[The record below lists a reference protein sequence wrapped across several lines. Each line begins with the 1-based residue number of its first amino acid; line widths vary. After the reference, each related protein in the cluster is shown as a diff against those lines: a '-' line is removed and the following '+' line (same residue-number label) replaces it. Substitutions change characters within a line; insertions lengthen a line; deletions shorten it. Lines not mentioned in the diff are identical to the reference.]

1 MSTRKATIE
10 RNTNET
16 KIKLEF
22 NIDGTGQV
30 KLDTGM
36 PFFDHMLDL
45 FTRHG
50 LFDLD
55 LKVDGDLEIDFHH
68 SVEDVGICLG
78 QAFKEA
84 LADGEKINRYA
95 SGQIPMDESIANI
108 AIDICNRPSLIF
120 NPRLPQGAIGKF
132 DSELV
137 LEFFQAFVNNARIAL
152 HIGVPTGEN
161 LHHKIEACFKGFGII
176 LDRATQLDPRKTG
189 VPSTKGVL

>member
-1 MSTRKATIE
+1 MRKATIE
-10 RNTNET
+10 RNTSET
-16 KIKLEF
+16 KIKLDF

-50 LFDLD
+50 LFDLE
-55 LKVDGDLEIDFHH
+55 LKVDGDLDIDYHH

-78 QAFKEA
+78 QAFKKA
-84 LADGEKINRYA
+84 LDDGKQINRYA
-95 SGQIPMDESIANI
+95 SGLIPMDESLAQI
-108 AIDICNRPSLIF
+108 AIDICNRPSLQF
-120 NPRLPQGAIGKF
+120 SPKLPQGMTGKF

-137 LEFFQAFVNNARIAL
+137 LEFFNAFVNNARISL
-152 HIGVPTGEN
+152 HIGVTSGDN
-161 LHHKIEACFKGFGII
+161 LHHMIEACFKGFGII
-176 LDRATQLDPRKTG
+176 LDRATQIDPRKTG